1 MRKGHSPLPR
11 RAMRL
16 LALTFVLS
24 LPCTA
29 GAAPKV
35 YRCTAGT
42 GPSVYQDRPCA
53 DPARQQRVEFAPA
66 PVAEAAT
73 ERVANA
79 KARTGPAPRASG
91 RKARS
96 SKPVQSF
103 ECRAANGELFYRHVR
118 CPGSIPAG
126 APARSAGRGSA
137 SRVGV
142 RATPL
147 PRREAC
153 RRIQAGARSGRAGR
167 ERDETVT
174 TYERNLGRDPCRRF

>member
-1 MRKGHSPLPR
+1 MRWQCSPML
-11 RAMRL
+11 RAGARWFAL
-16 LALTFVLS
+16 LCMLA
-24 LPCTA
+24 PCTA

-35 YRCTAGT
+35 YRCTAGRA
-42 GPSVYQDRPCA
+42 PPVYQDRPCA
-53 DPARQQRVEFAPA
+53 DPARQQLVEFAPA
-66 PVAEAAT
+66 PVAEAVT
-73 ERVANA
+73 DPVANA
-79 KARTGPAPRASG
+79 SPRKQGAPRASG

-96 SKPVQSF
+96 VRPVQSF
-103 ECRAANGELFYRHVR
+103 ECRAANGELFYRHAR

-126 APARSAGRGSA
+126 AAGRRAARGSA

-153 RRIQAGARSGRAGR
+153 RRIESGARSGRAGR